1 LDIGVHQP
9 QSKKSWTEFRMEY
22 DEKVLRN
29 LAPKSMP
36 LVKTALD
43 NFERIA
49 NPKRI
54 ESITTQLIDAFI
66 ARRRQEP
73 GKKPESLVS
82 PATVNKD
89 LRHLKAALRVAHE
102 WGYLTTVPKFRMV
115 KEPYKLPIYVTP
127 DHFAVIYNNACV
139 LARLPEHSGSGY
151 TATGWWRALV
161 VTAYMTGLRINE
173 ILSIRKTDLDLDA
186 GRLITRWDDNKG
198 KRDERVPLHA
208 KVVEHLRLLLNEHE
222 LVFRWGHDQR
232 TLWEEFG
239 RIQREAGI
247 HLPCPEKHQHTPSC
261 HVYSFHDFRRAF
273 ATVNAPRMKPEALQ
287 KLMRHKSYQTTLG
300 YVNLSNQLDE
310 AISTMP
316 VPDALRKDK
325 KQAELAKKMDDAEHR
340 HPTEAPA

>member
-1 LDIGVHQP
+1 
-9 QSKKSWTEFRMEY
+9 M
-22 DEKVLRN
+22 
-29 LAPKSMP
+29 
-36 LVKTALD
+36 
-43 NFERIA
+43 
-49 NPKRI
+49 
-54 ESITTQLIDAFI
+54 
-66 ARRRQEP
+66 
-73 GKKPESLVS
+73 S

-102 WGYLTTVPKFRMV
+102 WGYLATVPKFRIV

-127 DHFAVIYNNACV
+127 DHFAEIYNKACD
-139 LARLPEHSGSGY
+139 LARLPEHSVPEY
-151 TATGWWRALV
+151 TATDWWRALV

-198 KRDERVPLHA
+198 KHNETVPLHA
-208 KVVEHLRLLLNEHE
+208 KVVEHLRMSLSEHE

-247 HLPCPEKHQHTPSC
+247 HLSCPEKHRHTPSC

-300 YVNLSNQLDE
+300 FVNSSNQLDD
-310 AISTMP
+310 AIRTMP
-316 VPDALRKDK
+316 VPDALQKDK
-325 KQAELAKKMDDAEHR
+325 KQTGPEKKKDDAEH
-340 HPTEAPA
+340 HNPAEVPV